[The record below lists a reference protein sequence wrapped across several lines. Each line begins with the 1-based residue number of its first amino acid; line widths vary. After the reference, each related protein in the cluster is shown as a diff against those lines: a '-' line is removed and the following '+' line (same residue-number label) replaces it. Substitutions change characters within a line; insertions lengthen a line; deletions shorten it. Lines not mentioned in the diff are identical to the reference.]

1 MNGIVA
7 VIDATCSPR
16 VDLQLIRWNAAPVYI
31 EEVLRFQRPESL
43 KILRP
48 PFRTAE
54 VAYNYKH
61 LFHI

>member
-16 VDLQLIRWNAAPVYI
+16 VDLPLERCAGI